1 MDFFYNII
9 FEYLKEVKNK
19 IEINN
24 YDINIIEKEFKEIL
38 NIVN

>member
-24 YDINIIEKEFKEIL
+24 YDITIIEKEFKEIL